1 MPGKCTFFLASN
13 KRGNGKLRGERQ
25 TVLMVFSIRS
35 KQHIILSS
43 ILFAVRAQ
51 KLSLLGRNMPKP
63 EELDTACLVY
73 LLTGHL
79 TVCIHSAFTETANDE
94 WNTRTINV
102 KQFLEKG
109 RHVTRKL
116 ADNDLEMFYHFDLA
130 WTDAAYF
137 FQSLLHKNGNVDAR
151 KLKSK
156 ETSLQ
161 SKRKGTF
168 AETDSKIAMLVQRLT
183 NDVTHGIGKQHPND
197 WEEIANKYMWANA
210 QLTHLPNILGLEQSM
225 RAFRLLT
232 LEASEFASSLH
243 DEWKRE
249 EARRHNQED
258 E

>member
-1 MPGKCTFFLASN
+1 M
-13 KRGNGKLRGERQ
+13 
-25 TVLMVFSIRS
+25 
-35 KQHIILSS
+35 SS

-116 ADNDLEMFYHFDLA
+116 ADTDFEMFYHFDLA

-243 DEWKRE
+243 DQWKRE